1 MAVFNLT
8 QRMVKPMVFGSTAAY
23 LILAVLYTIPLT
35 HNNALYLPVGLLCL
49 ISLWLTPWEISL
61 ALFFSALGDF
71 AGSCNCLLPQI
82 GAFTV
87 AQVLYTIFFLRRYH
101 RKVEHDRK
109 LTEKAKGYLAMTSFC
124 VISLLTLIL
133 VKVVPTAPAGII
145 RTGVGIYAFV
155 ICIMM
160 LAALLQRSMLY
171 ALGALLF
178 LISDFLLAWNIFIES
193 VPYASAL
200 ILGTYFAAQWL
211 LFVRATPYRVSH
223 PVHLLRF

>member
-1 MAVFNLT
+1 
-8 QRMVKPMVFGSTAAY
+8 MVKPMVFGSTAAY
-23 LILAVLYTIPLT
+23 LILAALYTIPLT
-35 HNNALYLPVGLLCL
+35 QNNALYLPVGFLCL

-61 ALFFSALGDF
+61 ALLFSALGDF

-87 AQVLYTIFFLRRYH
+87 AQVLYTIFFIRRYH
-101 RKVEHDRK
+101 RKVETDRK

-133 VKVVPTAPAGII
+133 VKVVPAAPAGII
-145 RTGVGIYAFV
+145 QTGVGTYGFV

-160 LAALLQRSMLY
+160 FAALLQRSMLY
-171 ALGALLF
+171 AFGALLF
-178 LISDFLLAWNIFIES
+178 VISDFLLAWNLFIES